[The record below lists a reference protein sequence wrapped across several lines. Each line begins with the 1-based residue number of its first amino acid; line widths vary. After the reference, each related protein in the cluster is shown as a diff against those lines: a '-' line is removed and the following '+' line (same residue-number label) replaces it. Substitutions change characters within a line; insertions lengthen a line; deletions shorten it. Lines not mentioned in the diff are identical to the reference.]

1 MREKNLQGVLN
12 SSLSLPLTDSP
23 IPPFPAKLLPMRTLP
38 TILCLTFAVLLFGAG
53 EGFALP
59 PCPEEQWQR
68 WTNCFGTIT
77 YANGDKYVG
86 EFRDDK
92 YNGQGTYTYA
102 NGDKYV
108 GGYRDGKKN
117 GQGTFTFAD
126 GSKYLGE
133 FRDGLPNGQGTFTF
147 ADGRVKEGIW
157 ENGELKQ

>member
-1 MREKNLQGVLN
+1 MRQLAVL
-12 SSLSLPLTDSP
+12 
-23 IPPFPAKLLPMRTLP
+23 
-38 TILCLTFAVLLFGAG
+38 LCLTFAVLLFGAG

-108 GGYRDGKKN
+108 G
-117 GQGTFTFAD
+117 
-126 GSKYLGE
+126 E
-133 FRDGLPNGQGTFTF
+133 WRDGLPNGQGTYTS